1 MSKPIIR
8 TLDIIFSMAGLLF
21 LSPLMLVIFII
32 GLFDTGSP
40 IFRQER
46 LGRNQAL
53 FILFKFRSMSP
64 GVNSVATHLVS
75 LTSIT
80 PFGKVLRKSKLDELP
95 QLLNVLKGEMSLVGP
110 RPGLKNQPELTA
122 AREKLG
128 VYSVRPG
135 ITGLSQISN
144 IDMSDP
150 QSLAAS
156 DAVMISSMSVANY
169 FRYIFLTI
177 F

>member
-95 QLLNVLKGEMSLVGP
+95 QLLNVLKGEMSLSALAQDSKST
-110 RPGLKNQPELTA
+110 RTDCSS
-122 AREKLG
+122 RKLG
-128 VYSVRPG
+128 VYSVH
-135 ITGLSQISN
+135 QE
-144 IDMSDP
+144 
-150 QSLAAS
+150 
-156 DAVMISSMSVANY
+156 
-169 FRYIFLTI
+169 
-177 F
+177 

>member
-1 MSKPIIR
+1 
-8 TLDIIFSMAGLLF
+8 MAGLLF
-21 LSPLMLVIFII
+21 LSPVMLVIFII

-150 QSLAAS
+150 ESLAAS

-177 F
+177 FKKFV